1 MEAATNYTSSR
12 FENIVRSIID
22 GTPYPPFG
30 ETIHSREE
38 ELLLELK
45 EAIEQSGGDI
55 EHLTPEQIAELINKL
70 NNP

>member
-1 MEAATNYTSSR
+1 MGETVSSR

-22 GTPYPPFG
+22 QTPYT
-30 ETIHSREE
+30 ETVHSKEE

-45 EAIEQSGGDI
+45 DAIEGGGGGDVD
-55 EHLTPEQIAELINKL
+55 HLTPEQIAELLRKL